1 MEAYRLD
8 KEYIDVN
15 HPNQPDDLTDPY
27 MLHRIQALLAAKGTA
42 YGGNINDDSSST
54 DHIIN
59 TRFTVHRRPGLIRL
73 KK

>member
-8 KEYIDVN
+8 NEHINV
-15 HPNQPDDLTDPY
+15 NQPNDLTDSY
-27 MLHRIQALLAAKGTA
+27 LLQRIQALLAAAETA
-42 YGGNINDDSSST
+42 SGGNINDDSSST

>member
-8 KEYIDVN
+8 KEYIN
-15 HPNQPDDLTDPY
+15 ENYPNQPNDLTDSY
-27 MLHRIQALLAAKGTA
+27 MLQRIQALLAAAETVSGE
-42 YGGNINDDSSST
+42 NINNDYSSP